1 MKVYKYLSP
10 ERIDV
15 LENLSIRFTQ
25 AKYLNDPFES
35 LPFISRLMSEAE
47 SAAFYRSSIDPI
59 IDEIGDRKLTIN
71 DIPEEYRDQ
80 IPKEIID
87 YISTLTIKQGL
98 ELIPGVHP
106 KTLTKMLLSSTAEEM
121 KINFSEK
128 LKESW
133 NKYFGILSLTQTNDN
148 ITMWSHYA
156 QNHEGFVIELDPDN
170 EFFDKR
176 RNDNDC
182 LGYLRE
188 VKYTDERPNIEL
200 VSFQKPEEEFIE
212 YVASQILYTKSQHWF
227 SEKEL
232 RLVYN
237 LKNPDKQ
244 IFANGQQVYLFRL
257 PPNAIKGIFIGVNA
271 IRSTIDKIEKIM
283 QAKEF
288 SHVQLNFGQLD
299 LKDYRIKFNKTSLK

>member
-10 ERIDV
+10 DRIDV

-35 LPFISRLMSEAE
+35 LPFISKLMSDSE
-47 SAAFYRSSIDPI
+47 STAFYKSSIDPI
-59 IDEIGDRKLTIN
+59 INEVGDRKLSIN

-80 IPKEIID
+80 IPQEIID

-106 KTLTKMLLSSTAEEM
+106 KTLTKKFLSSTAEEL
-121 KINFSEK
+121 KINYSEK
-128 LKESW
+128 LKEGW

-156 QNHEGFVIELDPDN
+156 QNHEGFVIEFDPNDSIFN
-170 EFFDKR
+170 KK

-188 VKYTDERPNIEL
+188 VKYTDERPNLEL
-200 VSFQKPEEEFIE
+200 INFQKTEKEFIE
-212 YVASQILYTKSQHWF
+212 YIASHIQYTKSQHWCD
-227 SEKEL
+227 EKEL

-237 LKNPDKQ
+237 LKNPDNQ
-244 IFANGQQVYLFRL
+244 LVINGQEVCLFNL
-257 PPNAIKGIFIGVNA
+257 PSTAIKRIFIGVNA
-271 IRSTIDKIEKIM
+271 TSNTIGKIKEIM
-283 QAKEF
+283 KTKLF
-288 SHVQLNFGQLD
+288 SHVQLNYGQLD
-299 LKDYRIKFNKTSLK
+299 LKDYRIKFKTSL